1 MEVKDL
7 PVSTPSFPAF
17 NSSFKDVQNFLVGE
31 NLIRKAAQLRNDLAL
46 IRERDANPEAFI
58 ERTQSSTNTLFEERI
73 EKSIQDII
81 DIRTRLGIT
90 EPQGRHTKP
99 LEELLN
105 PSKGSV
111 INSLL

>member
-31 NLIRKAAQLRNDLAL
+31 NLVRKATQLRNDLAL
-46 IRERDANPEAFI
+46 IRERDADPEAFI
-58 ERTQSSTNTLFEERI
+58 ERTQSNTNTLFEERI

-90 EPQGRHTKP
+90 EPQGRNIKP

-105 PSKGSV
+105 PPKGSV
-111 INSLL
+111 VNSLL